1 METSKIIKIKYSTVI
16 LMNTQDQFW
25 ISQRLDINKG
35 AYLSWQCPGGKMELE
50 DDNNP
55 LLCAKRETEEETGI
69 NILQDITGK
78 TIFVNKYH
86 YYGIYEGKES
96 KITFYVY
103 IHKTILTPQRKET
116 TNSEWKAVTIKQ
128 LMELSII
135 QSMREQIII
144 EGIIGSGKTTLV
156 KIIEEKLT
164 HFGGNRNQVK
174 VKIMPEV
181 VLSDRCKTTLQ
192 QYYEIIEKVEENQE
206 PLEEEN
212 LKAELEYYAIKI
224 QTMIK
229 ELYMIEYS
237 NIIKEVFMGIKYDYI
252 IHDRTLLSTKIF
264 MKLMI
269 EKGYISELDYE
280 FITRDYGNYERFLNQ
295 NSIAIYHNTNIE
307 ISNQRIISRGRNFE
321 KAKQIQGYNRD
332 LQDEYDKMIP
342 TLYQEFN
349 IIGYCKNNVPLN
361 RDTGIPI
368 STHKNKIWY
377 KIKDHF
383 NKKYNFRL

>member
-1 METSKIIKIKYSTVI
+1 
-16 LMNTQDQFW
+16 
-25 ISQRLDINKG
+25 
-35 AYLSWQCPGGKMELE
+35 
-50 DDNNP
+50 
-55 LLCAKRETEEETGI
+55 
-69 NILQDITGK
+69 
-78 TIFVNKYH
+78 
-86 YYGIYEGKES
+86 
-96 KITFYVY
+96 
-103 IHKTILTPQRKET
+103 
-116 TNSEWKAVTIKQ
+116 
-128 LMELSII
+128 MELSII
-135 QSMREQIII
+135 QSMREGIMDYAMRNTKQIII

-192 QYYEIIEKVEENQE
+192 QYYEVIEKVEENQE

-295 NSIAIYHNTNIE
+295 NSITIYHNTNIE

-332 LQDEYDKMIP
+332 LQDEYDKMIS

-349 IIGYCKNNVPLN
+349 VIGYCKSNVPLN

-377 KIKDHF
+377 KIKDHL

>member
-50 DDNNP
+50 DDNNS

-69 NILQDITGK
+69 NILQDITGE

-96 KITFYVY
+96 KRTVYVY
-103 IHKTILTPQRKET
+103 IHKTALIPQRKET

-135 QSMREQIII
+135 QSMREGIMDYAMRNTKQIII

-192 QYYEIIEKVEENQE
+192 QYYEVIEKVEENQE

-237 NIIKEVFMGIKYDYI
+237 NIIKETFKGIKYDYI

-280 FITRDYGNYERFLNQ
+280 FITRDYGN
-295 NSIAIYHNTNIE
+295 
-307 ISNQRIISRGRNFE
+307 
-321 KAKQIQGYNRD
+321 
-332 LQDEYDKMIP
+332 
-342 TLYQEFN
+342 
-349 IIGYCKNNVPLN
+349 
-361 RDTGIPI
+361 
-368 STHKNKIWY
+368 
-377 KIKDHF
+377 
-383 NKKYNFRL
+383 